1 MSHEKEKVI
10 VFGARNGY
18 KIDKKYINNAFDVI
32 AIVDN
37 DQKIQG
43 TMIDDIEVQSPE
55 SINMYEYD
63 SILVTPSHKFSLEIK
78 AQLEKMG
85 IPKSKIKFHGD
96 GGMAPFAINPKFFAT
111 NLCDCDKK
119 QLFLENMERV
129 IIELNS
135 KCNRQCWF
143 CTNSLLEVPK
153 NIDMSDEVFDK
164 IIDELAEIDYA
175 QDICLSFFNEPLLC
189 TKIIERIK
197 TMREKLPKSYIYLF
211 SNGDYLTRDILD
223 LLEGAGL
230 DEIIVDIYINK
241 FEFCFEEAKQRA
253 NELLKKL
260 DIEMEFDEIPQRLK
274 GYKKYGNMDFVILSQ
289 DFSKSAANRAESL
302 PESLPIP
309 KITSH
314 PNPCIKNFMS
324 YHIDFRGDVWPCP
337 NYHHEFEAHRQYCV
351 GNVLEE
357 TIYDIYL
364 GKKLTEYREKNF
376 FHRDTL
382 PCRSCIWDFKS
393 FISNRYHRPFRD
405 RPGLNK

>member
-1 MSHEKEKVI
+1 MNNTKENVI
-10 VFGARNGY
+10 VFGAGNGY
-18 KIDKKYINNAFDVI
+18 KFDKKYINNTFNVI

-37 DQKIQG
+37 NPEKQG
-43 TMIDDIEVQSPE
+43 TILDGIEIQTPE
-55 SINMYEYD
+55 SIHGYEYD
-63 SILVTPSHKFSLEIK
+63 SILVTPAYKLSLEIK
-78 AQLEKMG
+78 TQLEKMG

-96 GGMAPFAINPKFFAT
+96 GGMTPFKIDPLFFASD
-111 NLCDCDKK
+111 LCGCDKK
-119 QLFLENMERV
+119 QLFSENMERV

-143 CTNSLLEVPK
+143 CTNSLMDVCD
-153 NIDMSDEVFDK
+153 NTDMSDEVFDK
-164 IIDELAEIDYA
+164 IINELAEIDYS

-197 TMREKLPKSYIYLF
+197 IMRNKLPQSYIYLF
-211 SNGDYLTRDILD
+211 SNGDYLNREMLD

-241 FEFCFEEAKQRA
+241 FEFCIEEAKQRA
-253 NELLKKL
+253 DKLLKKL
-260 DIEMEFDEIPQRLK
+260 DIEIEFDEIPTRIK
-274 GYKKYGNMDFVILSQ
+274 GYKKYGSMDLVIISQ

-302 PESLPIP
+302 PETLPIP

-314 PNPCIKNFMS
+314 PMPCIKNFMS
-324 YHIDFRGDVWPCP
+324 FHIDFRGDVWPCP
-337 NYHHEFEAHRQYCV
+337 NYHHEFEVHSQYCV

-393 FISNRYHRPFRD
+393 FISNRFHHPFRD
-405 RPGLNK
+405 RPSIK